1 MEPCISLPLEKSLLD
16 DVVAQS
22 KDFANVHGIVM
33 RRRETPLS
41 SDVVCFTPHTL
52 VPSPVPKKLFYQ
64 SVDVQNDFHLLM
76 HGISRDYQFLKS
88 VLSSSMQHD
97 EFQKKLFDIYEEVY
111 INNIPCQPIMLGM
124 LRCDYM
130 FDCSGGRDI
139 STDKIQLKQVEVN
152 TIASGLAGLGTQ
164 CTRLHRFNL
173 ENLGKSEIASS
184 LPESKAVGKMAEGFV
199 EAWKLYGN
207 NKAAIL
213 FLIEELSWNIM
224 DQRWLE
230 YEIRNLDKSIPII
243 RRLFKDV
250 VERAKIED
258 NKLILDNYEIAIVYY
273 RYGYSPEHYPTEKE
287 WEARLMVE
295 KSQTIKCPPISYHLA
310 GSKKIQQEL
319 PRAGAVERFQ
329 KYFPDGEVTVKR
341 IRNTFAGLYTLDMN
355 DEGSETALKNPN
367 IYVLKPQ
374 REGGGNNLFG
384 EDIKTKLEQ
393 IGEDKSRA
401 GYILMDKIE
410 PLVVTNYTVQ
420 SEKDVEIRKMVS
432 EIGIFGAI
440 ISNGENVPFNSTC
453 GHILRTKTVSSN
465 EGSFAGGSAVIDS
478 PFLV

>member
-64 SVDVQNDFHLLM
+64 SFDVQNDFHLLM

-111 INNIPCQPIMLGM
+111 INNIPCQSIMLGM

-130 FDCSGGRDI
+130 FDCTGGTDI

-213 FLIEELSWNIM
+213 FLIEEVSWNIM

-258 NKLILDNYEIAIVYY
+258 NKLIIFNFLYNHIINYLCITYTNMFPLLGYALPVTIATFVLLDGNL
-273 RYGYSPEHYPTEKE
+273 S
-287 WEARLMVE
+287 
-295 KSQTIKCPPISYHLA
+295 
-310 GSKKIQQEL
+310 
-319 PRAGAVERFQ
+319 F
-329 KYFPDGEVTVKR
+329 
-341 IRNTFAGLYTLDMN
+341 N
-355 DEGSETALKNPN
+355 
-367 IYVLKPQ
+367 
-374 REGGGNNLFG
+374 GNNLFG

>member
-64 SVDVQNDFHLLM
+64 SFDVQNDFHLLM

-111 INNIPCQPIMLGM
+111 INNIPCQSIMLGM

-130 FDCSGGRDI
+130 FDCTGGTDI

-213 FLIEELSWNIM
+213 FLIEEVSWNIM

-258 NKLILDNYEIAIVYY
+258 NKLIMSYQLATNDCLASININGE
-273 RYGYSPEHYPTEKE
+273 SSFF
-287 WEARLMVE
+287 
-295 KSQTIKCPPISYHLA
+295 KS
-310 GSKKIQQEL
+310 
-319 PRAGAVERFQ
+319 
-329 KYFPDGEVTVKR
+329 
-341 IRNTFAGLYTLDMN
+341 N
-355 DEGSETALKNPN
+355 DEGSETVQKALKNPN